1 MYSQPHVPIPHP
13 PQPRFATHSWDHLSR
28 EEQLHQIRELI
39 ASPYWSVLPG
49 DIQERFLDDLYR
61 N

>member
-1 MYSQPHVPIPHP
+1 MYTQSNLAFSPSS
-13 PQPRFATHSWDHLSR
+13 RTTFTRRGWDSLSR

-39 ASPYWSVLPG
+39 GSPYWSVLPA

-61 N
+61 S